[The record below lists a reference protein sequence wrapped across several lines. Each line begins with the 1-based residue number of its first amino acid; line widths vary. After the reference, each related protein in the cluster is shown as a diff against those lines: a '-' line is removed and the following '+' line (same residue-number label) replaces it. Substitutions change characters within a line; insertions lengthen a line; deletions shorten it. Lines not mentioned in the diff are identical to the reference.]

1 METIVRLAFLPFVIA
16 AGVNV
21 ARILIAMQPG
31 LFLHSL
37 MQHFVLF
44 ENFPVVIAALGA
56 AGDAV
61 IGRSAGLSAGV
72 AIAICRSSQVSV
84 HKSANIA
91 AAFLILRLVMIL
103 LQVFHFKSAAQLA
116 RWSCIVCV
124 AGLFGLVATPDSNW
138 LAIVLSKPDFL

>member
-1 METIVRLAFLPFVIA
+1 MRLAFLPFVIA
-16 AGVNV
+16 AGVNI
-21 ARILIAMQPG
+21 ARFLISIQPA
-31 LFLHSL
+31 LLIHSFLPH
-37 MQHFVLF
+37 MVLF
-44 ENFPVVIAALGA
+44 ENFTVLVAALAA

-84 HKSANIA
+84 HKSANLA
-91 AAFLILRLVMIL
+91 AAFLILRLIMIL

-124 AGLFGLVATPDSNW
+124 AGLFGLVATPDAHW
-138 LAIVLSKPDFL
+138 LSIVLSRPEFL